1 MYFIVCMYY
10 VLHFLTN
17 KYWHNI
23 IGKIIIPNWNIYEK
37 TT

>member
-1 MYFIVCMYY
+1 MYCV
-10 VLHFLTN
+10 FLNN

-23 IGKIIIPNWNIYEK
+23 IGKIIISNWNKYEE